1 MILQGIETPVAPVQS
16 WAMQKRSRKGDTNQV
31 AFRVFKESV
40 SEPIPITSAKK
51 RKNPAAVALGRLG
64 GKKGGRARAD
74 KLDPARRREIASDA
88 ARARWNKEKP

>member
-1 MILQGIETPVAPVQS
+1 MK
-16 WAMQKRSRKGDTNQV
+16 KRKDEDFNEA
-31 AFRVFKESV
+31 AFRVVQQST
-40 SEPIPITSAKK
+40 SEPIPISKVKK

-88 ARARWNKEKP
+88 ARKRWAKKEA